1 MSLLLF
7 FECFKISVWKRNYN
21 YFPLQYLNEHFF
33 LEEKN
38 SEYSS
43 GVRQSARISFDDD
56 LFGTQRH
63 NRRNASLLAQC
74 LEKSQQI
81 LPEERV
87 VEGHNEN
94 KDIKQESFKEGKEV
108 KEDEEVGDT
117 DSGRG
122 DSSVSSDMK
131 EEDLPEHL
139 QPGMEF
145 TFRVTV
151 LQAMG
156 IATEYADIF
165 CQFKWVSYLGFKL
178 IFSKIHFYLFLWF
191 VFSIF
196 QFLASARWSFFNR
209 TCQEHR

>member
-1 MSLLLF
+1 M
-7 FECFKISVWKRNYN
+7 
-21 YFPLQYLNEHFF
+21 QYLNEHFL
-33 LEEKN
+33 LEEEN

-56 LFGTQRH
+56 LFGTQRL
-63 NRRNASLLAQC
+63 NRRNAALLAPG
-74 LEKSQQI
+74 LDKSQQI

-94 KDIKQESFKEGKEV
+94 KESKHESNKEGKEM

-131 EEDLPEHL
+131 EEDLPDHL

-165 CQFKWVSYLGFKL
+165 CQFK
-178 IFSKIHFYLFLWF
+178 
-191 VFSIF
+191 
-196 QFLASARWSFFNR
+196 
-209 TCQEHR
+209 